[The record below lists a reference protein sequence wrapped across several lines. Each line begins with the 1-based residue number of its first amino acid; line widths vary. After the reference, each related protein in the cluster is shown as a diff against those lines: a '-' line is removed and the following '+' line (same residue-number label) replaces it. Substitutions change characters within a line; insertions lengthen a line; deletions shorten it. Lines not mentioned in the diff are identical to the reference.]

1 MLQILKIVFLQVSKY
16 VCGKDDK
23 DQLEIIQRE
32 IQSRLNF
39 LKENNLN
46 EFNDSELIRLYE
58 THRQIQDCIYQNPE
72 ERIMTLSIALSVT
85 IAVIVLTWIMVRKV
99 RARRRE

>member
-1 MLQILKIVFLQVSKY
+1 MLYILKIVFLQVSNY

-23 DQLEIIQRE
+23 DQLEIIQNT

-46 EFNDSELIRLYE
+46 EFNDPQLIRLYD

-72 ERIMTLSIALSVT
+72 ERINTLSIALIVT
-85 IAVIVLTWIMVRKV
+85 VAVIVLTWFMIRKV
-99 RARRRE
+99 RDKNNK

>member
-1 MLQILKIVFLQVSKY
+1 MLQILKIVFLQVSNY

-23 DQLEIIQRE
+23 DQLEIIQKT
-32 IQSRLNF
+32 IQTRLNF

-46 EFNDSELIRLYE
+46 EFNDPELIKLYE

-72 ERIMTLSIALSVT
+72 ERIMTLSIALAVT
-85 IAVIVLTWIMVRKV
+85 VAVIVLTWIMVRKV
-99 RARRRE
+99 RARKLK